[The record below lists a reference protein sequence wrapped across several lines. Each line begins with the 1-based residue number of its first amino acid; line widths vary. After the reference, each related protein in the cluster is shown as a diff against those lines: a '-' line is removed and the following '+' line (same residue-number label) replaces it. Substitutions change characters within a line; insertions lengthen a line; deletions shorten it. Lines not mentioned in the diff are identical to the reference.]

1 MTDETTNY
9 IGNISTVIKIFSMW
23 LAGLCIGALA
33 AQGLNLPIDTSTLA
47 EAITSILFVF
57 AAYIDAKYPNTFGFL
72 GNNKQTQQQMVL
84 KEIVLNEEYE
94 NSETDEEEETCENE
108 GEDGC

>member
-1 MTDETTNY
+1 MTDETNY
-9 IGNISTVIKIFSMW
+9 IGNTSTIIKFISSTI
-23 LAGLCIGALA
+23 AGYSVAYFVSKGI
-33 AQGLNLPIDTSTLA
+33 NLPIDSATLA
-47 EAITSILFVF
+47 EWIGIIIGLII
-57 AAYIDAKYPNTFGFL
+57 AYIDAKYPNTFGFL
-72 GNNKQTQQQMVL
+72 GNNKQTQQKMVL